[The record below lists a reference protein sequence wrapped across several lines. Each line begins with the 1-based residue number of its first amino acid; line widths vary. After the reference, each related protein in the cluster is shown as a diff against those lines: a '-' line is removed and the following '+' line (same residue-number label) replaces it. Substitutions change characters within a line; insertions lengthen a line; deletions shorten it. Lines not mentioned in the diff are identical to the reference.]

1 MREMHSKD
9 PEDASPTH
17 TVRTIQPMTQSF
29 PQTWTARIL
38 STLPLIAPAR
48 QYVYPQHIP
57 GEEDAMNRG
66 ALLLD
71 VKPAAGANFL
81 ATCAL
86 GFRDPSLPTGIFA
99 CPRAEDLLAVAG
111 GYAYLIDTLAPEHCL
126 HIPLRPVTQILP
138 APTAAVILLAGFH
151 NVLAIDANG
160 LRWQSARL
168 SWEGI
173 TLTHTDAHHL
183 HGTGW
188 NLQTDREVPF
198 AVDLLTGAHHGGGFT
213 P

>member
-1 MREMHSKD
+1 MSQE
-9 PEDASPTH
+9 
-17 TVRTIQPMTQSF
+17 SF
-29 PQTWTARIL
+29 PQTWAARIL
-38 STLPLIAPAR
+38 TAPPLIAPAH

-71 VKPAAGANFL
+71 VKPAGAPNFL

-86 GFRDPSLPTGIFA
+86 GFRGLSLPTGIFA
-99 CPRAEDLLAVAG
+99 CPHPDCLLAVAG
-111 GYAYLIDTLAPEHCL
+111 GYAYLIDTLAPEHCVHL
-126 HIPLRPVTQILP
+126 PLRPVTQTLS
-138 APTAAVILLAGFH
+138 APSAGLILLAGFH

-160 LRWQSARL
+160 LRWQSERL
-168 SWEGI
+168 SWEGV

-188 NLQTDREVPF
+188 NLHTDREVPF
-198 AVDLLTGAHHGGGFT
+198 TVDLLTGEHQGGGFT
-213 P
+213 T

>member
-1 MREMHSKD
+1 MST
-9 PEDASPTH
+9 A
-17 TVRTIQPMTQSF
+17 SF
-29 PQTWTARIL
+29 PQTWAARVLTAP
-38 STLPLIAPAR
+38 PLIAPAR

-71 VKPAAGANFL
+71 VKPANSPNFL
-81 ATCAL
+81 GTCAL
-86 GFRDPSLPTGIFA
+86 GFREPSLPTAIFA
-99 CPRAEDLLAVAG
+99 CPHPDHLLAVAG
-111 GYAYLIDTLAPEHCL
+111 GYAYVIDTQAPEHCVHL
-126 HIPLRPVTQILP
+126 ALRPVTRILP
-138 APTAAVILLAGFH
+138 APSAGVILLAGFH

-173 TLTHTDAHHL
+173 TLADADDKHL

-188 NLQTDREVPF
+188 NLNTDREVPF
-198 AVDLLTGAHHGGGFT
+198 TVDLLTGKHQGGGFT